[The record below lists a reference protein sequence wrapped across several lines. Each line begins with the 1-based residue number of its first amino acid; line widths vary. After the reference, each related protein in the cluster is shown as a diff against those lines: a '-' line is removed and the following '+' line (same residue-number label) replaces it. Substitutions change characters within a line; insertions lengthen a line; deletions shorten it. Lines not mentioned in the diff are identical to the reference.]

1 TATALATRTMSDF
14 DVFDECVAGYQ
25 TFATLQILNKTKKRG
40 WFLNND
46 QLKSCGWS
54 ATLKDFAKGSVIFDY
69 EHCFGM
75 GNTGPVDTGINFQA
89 PRLQILWVSPLGIE
103 AQEDGDG
110 YKRGTTIGT
119 FEDLDAKAKF
129 DADKVAAE
137 LADSKNEMYK
147 RKFTV
152 RTKYLVY
159 IMTKDNQRAHQTP
172 LVLSIKGLNGT
183 DMAEKHKLFRKEM
196 DNCWSKFKNFS
207 APMAMNDKFHAC
219 TIFQPTLAADMRGSR
234 SNEIC
239 AIESFEIPA
248 YETQEEAEASID
260 KFMVPTNEFQST
272 WEMQETYADYYTQH
286 AQQTARR
293 LGGAYGI
300 KEGVNILPA
309 SVDSGATTVDVVST
323 PTRDELGADTTL

>member
-1 TATALATRTMSDF
+1 MTATALATRTMSDF

-46 QLKSCGWS
+46 QLKSCGWT
-54 ATLKDFAKGSVIFDY
+54 ATIKDFEKGSVIFDY
-69 EHCFGM
+69 EHRFGM
-75 GNTGPVDTGINFQA
+75 GNTGPTTNGINFQA
-89 PRLQILWVSPLGIE
+89 PRIQILWVSPLAIE
-103 AQEDGDG
+103 ATENGM
-110 YKRGTTIGT
+110 TIGT
-119 FEDLDAKAKF
+119 FEDPDAKEAF

-147 RKFTV
+147 RKYVV
-152 RTKYLVY
+152 RTKYLIY
-159 IMTKDNQRAHQTP
+159 IMTKDNKRAHEHP
-172 LVLSIKGLNGT
+172 LVLSVKGLNGT
-183 DMAEKHKLFRKEM
+183 DLAEKHKLFRKEM

-234 SNEIC
+234 QNEIC
-239 AIESFEIPA
+239 AIESFEIPG
-248 YETQEEAEASID
+248 YETQEEAAASID
-260 KFMVPTNEFQST
+260 KFMVPTDEFQST
-272 WEMQETYADYYTQH
+272 WEMQETYSDYYVQH

-293 LGGAYGI
+293 LNGAYGI

-309 SVDSGATTVDVVST
+309 SAESTSTTVDVVSA
-323 PTRDELGADTTL
+323 PARDELGADSTF